1 MFNWDDDPD
10 LNITPLMDVMLV
22 LTAVLMIA
30 APTITYQEQITL
42 PGGSKTTKSQK
53 TNSLTIRMD
62 KTRQVYI
69 DDKVYEIGSFADHFS
84 DKNIDKNSSVYIRAE
99 ESLEY
104 KDIMDLLKGV
114 KKAGFLNV
122 SLITE

>member
-22 LTAVLMIA
+22 LMAVLMIA
-30 APTITYQEQITL
+30 APTITYQEQIKL
-42 PGGSKTTKSQK
+42 PDGSKTTKSQK
-53 TNSLTIRMD
+53 LDSVTIRMD

-69 DDKVYEIGSFADHFS
+69 DNNVYEMDSFSEYFTSKD
-84 DKNIDKNSSVYIRAE
+84 IDKNSSIYIRAD
-99 ESLEY
+99 ESLAY
-104 KDIMDLLKGV
+104 KDIMNVLKDV

>member
-1 MFNWDDDPD
+1 MFRWDDDPD

-22 LTAVLMIA
+22 LMAVLMIA

-42 PGGSKTTKSQK
+42 PDGSKTTKSQK
-53 TNSLTIRMD
+53 TDSVTIRMD
-62 KTRQVYI
+62 KARHIYI
-69 DDKVYEIGSFADHFS
+69 EDKVYGTDSFLDYFS
-84 DKNIDKNSSVYIRAE
+84 DKNIDKNSSVYIRAD

>member
-22 LTAVLMIA
+22 LMAVLMIA
-30 APTITYQEQITL
+30 APTITYQEQIKL
-42 PGGSKTTKSQK
+42 PDGSKTTKSQK
-53 TNSLTIRMD
+53 LDSVTIRMD

-69 DDKVYEIGSFADHFS
+69 DNNVYEMDTFS
-84 DKNIDKNSSVYIRAE
+84 EYFTSKDVDKNSSIYIRAD
-99 ESLEY
+99 ESLAY
-104 KDIMDLLKGV
+104 KDIMDVLKDV

>member
-22 LTAVLMIA
+22 LMAVLMIA
-30 APTITYQEQITL
+30 APTITYQEQIKL
-42 PGGSKTTKSQK
+42 PDGSKTTKSQK
-53 TNSLTIRMD
+53 LDSITIRMD
-62 KTRQVYI
+62 KTRKVYI
-69 DDKVYEIGSFADHFS
+69 DDNVYEMNSFS
-84 DKNIDKNSSVYIRAE
+84 DYFSNKDIDKNSSIYIRAD
-99 ESLEY
+99 ESLAY
-104 KDIMDLLKGV
+104 KDIMDVLKDV

>member
-22 LTAVLMIA
+22 LMAVLMIV
-30 APTITYQEQITL
+30 APTITYQEQIKL
-42 PGGSKTTKSQK
+42 PDGSKTTKSQK
-53 TNSLTIRMD
+53 LDSVTIRMD

-69 DDKVYEIGSFADHFS
+69 DNNVYEMDSFSEYFTSKD
-84 DKNIDKNSSVYIRAE
+84 IDKNSSIYIRAD
-99 ESLEY
+99 ESLAY
-104 KDIMDLLKGV
+104 KDIMDVLKDV

>member
-22 LTAVLMIA
+22 LMAVLMIA

-42 PGGSKTTKSQK
+42 PDGSKTTKSQ
-53 TNSLTIRMD
+53 NSKSVTIRMD
-62 KTRQVYI
+62 KAKHIYI
-69 DDKVYEIGSFADHFS
+69 DNKTYEIDSFLDHFS
-84 DKNIDKNSSVYIRAE
+84 SNSVDKNSSIYIRAD
-99 ESLEY
+99 ESLAY
-104 KDIMDLLKGV
+104 KDIMDVLKGI

>member
-22 LTAVLMIA
+22 LMAVLMIA
-30 APTITYQEQITL
+30 APTITYQEQIKL
-42 PGGSKTTKSQK
+42 PDGSKTTKSQK
-53 TNSLTIRMD
+53 LDSVTIRMD
-62 KTRQVYI
+62 KTRKIYI
-69 DDKVYEIGSFADHFS
+69 DDNVYEMNSFS
-84 DKNIDKNSSVYIRAE
+84 DYFSNKDIDKNSSIYIRAD
-99 ESLEY
+99 ESLAY
-104 KDIMDLLKGV
+104 KDIMDVLKDV

>member
-22 LTAVLMIA
+22 LMAVLMIA
-30 APTITYQEQITL
+30 APTITYQEQIKL
-42 PGGSKTTKSQK
+42 PDGSKTTKSQK
-53 TNSLTIRMD
+53 LDSITIRMD
-62 KTRQVYI
+62 KNRKIYI
-69 DDKVYEIGSFADHFS
+69 DNNVYEMDSFSNYFS
-84 DKNIDKNSSVYIRAE
+84 SKDIDQNSSVYIRAD
-99 ESLEY
+99 ESLAY
-104 KDIMDLLKGV
+104 KDIMDVLKDV

>member
-22 LTAVLMIA
+22 LMAVLMIA
-30 APTITYQEQITL
+30 APTITYQEQIKL
-42 PGGSKTTKSQK
+42 PDGSKTTRSQK
-53 TNSLTIRMD
+53 TDSITIRMD
-62 KTRQVYI
+62 KTGQIYI
-69 DDKVYEIGSFADHFS
+69 EDKVYGKDSFLDYFS
-84 DKNIDKNSSVYIRAE
+84 DKNIDKNSSVYIRAD

-104 KDIMDLLKGV
+104 KDIIDILKGI

>member
-22 LTAVLMIA
+22 LMAVLMIA

-42 PGGSKTTKSQK
+42 PDGSKTSKSQK
-53 TNSLTIRMD
+53 TDSITIRMD
-62 KTRQVYI
+62 ITRKIYI
-69 DDKVYEIGSFADHFS
+69 ENTVYEMDTFPEYFS
-84 DKNIDKNSSVYIRAE
+84 QKEMDKNSSIYIRAD
-99 ESLEY
+99 ESLAY
-104 KDIMDLLKGV
+104 KDIMDVLKVV

>member
-22 LTAVLMIA
+22 LMAVLMIA
-30 APTITYQEQITL
+30 APTITYQEQIKL
-42 PGGSKTTKSQK
+42 PDGSKTTKSQK
-53 TNSLTIRMD
+53 LDSITIRMD
-62 KTRQVYI
+62 KARKVYI
-69 DDKVYEIGSFADHFS
+69 DDNVYEMNSFSDYFS
-84 DKNIDKNSSVYIRAE
+84 DKDIDKNSSIYIRAD
-99 ESLEY
+99 ESLAY
-104 KDIMDLLKGV
+104 KDIMDVLKDV